1 MTIEKTFE
9 ELTMKMNEDPSHLQG
24 ITYVYEFILS
34 GEEEGTYQLKVDGNQ
49 ASFRSGTEWEPRLKL
64 EMSDKNFIKLAH
76 DDLNPTMAYMSGKLK
91 VHGDL
96 GHALKLQGLIKKY
109 Q

>member
-1 MTIEKTFE
+1 MSIKNTFE
-9 ELTMKMNEDPSHLQG
+9 ELTTKMNDDPSHLQG
-24 ITYVYEFILS
+24 ITYVYEFNLS
-34 GEEEGTYQLKVDGNQ
+34 GEEEGTYQLKVDNNQ
-49 ASFRSGTEWEPRLKL
+49 AEYSSGSEWEPRLKL

-76 DDLNPTMAYMSGKLK
+76 DDLNATMAYMSGKLK

-96 GHALKLQGLIKKY
+96 SHALKLQSLIKKY